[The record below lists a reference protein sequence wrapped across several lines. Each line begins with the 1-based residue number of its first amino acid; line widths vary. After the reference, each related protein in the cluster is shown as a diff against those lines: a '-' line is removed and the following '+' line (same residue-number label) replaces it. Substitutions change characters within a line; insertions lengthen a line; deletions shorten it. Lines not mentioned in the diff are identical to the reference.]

1 MSGPTAVDT
10 PMVVPKKPNA
20 LPRSSPRNRLWMRP
34 EICGLMRPPA
44 NPWTTRITTSAS
56 AVGASAQAALA
67 TTNSAT
73 PTMNTGRRPCASPK
87 RPDGTSS
94 SPSASA

>member
-1 MSGPTAVDT
+1 
-10 PMVVPKKPNA
+10 
-20 LPRSSPRNRLWMRP
+20 MRP

-44 NPWTTRITTSAS
+44 NPWRIRIKTSQS

-73 PTMNTGRRPCASPK
+73 PTMNTGRRPWASPK

-94 SPSASA
+94 SPSESTYPATIHSSSLG